1 MMILLL
7 AGAARATPTP
17 IPGPGCAGKLP
28 IANQSSNPPDCPRSL
43 LVLRC
48 PEPGLARHPRRLV
61 TPPVDYCLDLV
72 LHGAVTVDPGC
83 ANSAVAGLRDIIT
96 FLS

>member
-43 LVLRC
+43 LVHNASC
-48 PEPGLARHPRRLV
+48 GTA
-61 TPPVDYCLDLV
+61 
-72 LHGAVTVDPGC
+72 AVPSGN
-83 ANSAVAGLRDIIT
+83 NSASTHRPQFHTGSKCHGENDVSTTVVLGPSCAVHG
-96 FLS
+96 